1 MHLSLRS
8 TRPNAVVSGDVA
20 VVCTFATLIA
30 FQGIGEL
37 LARIMR
43 VPIPGPVIGMVLL
56 TALLATAP
64 SVGHRLEKPALGL
77 LNHLSLLFIPAGAG
91 VVGLSGALNG
101 QLIAILLAIVVSTA
115 LSVAVTGIVTC
126 ALLQRRN
133 SGERSTVPSV
143 EAQR

>member
-1 MHLSLRS
+1 MNLSLRN
-8 TRPNAVVSGDVA
+8 TRPNEVVSGDVG

-37 LARIMR
+37 LARILR
-43 VPIPGPVIGMVLL
+43 VPVPGPVIGMVLL
-56 TALLATAP
+56 TAVLATAP

-77 LNHLSLLFIPAGAG
+77 LNHLSLLFIPAGVG

-126 ALLQRRN
+126 ALLQRRKRV
-133 SGERSTVPSV
+133 ERSAVPSAK
-143 EAQR
+143 AQH

>member
-1 MHLSLRS
+1 MNLSLLN
-8 TRPNAVVSGDVA
+8 TRPNAVVRGDVS

-37 LARIMR
+37 LARILR

-64 SVGHRLEKPALGL
+64 SVGPRLEKPALGF
-77 LNHLSLLFIPAGAG
+77 LNHLSLLFIPAGVG

-126 ALLQRRN
+126 ALLQRHKRVK
-133 SGERSTVPSV
+133 RSAAPSA
-143 EAQR
+143 EAQH